1 MTIEPANSQKTR
13 KTGLFSRLRLT
24 AKLPA
29 VMILLSLI
37 PCITLGISIYNY
49 AVEEMK
55 RVAHTQVELAATTR
69 SARISSYLKG
79 LETQMRNLSYNPTV
93 QDASLKLTSSF
104 HQVSDKPARTL
115 RRAYIKQNPFGA
127 DEREKLVMADG
138 GSDYDTAH
146 GSFHDWARRF
156 RSENGL
162 HDLYL
167 MDTRG
172 NVVYSVR
179 KDDDFASNMRDGRL
193 LNTELGQAYRAAMD
207 NGLSGISAFGD
218 FAPYRP
224 ANGSVSGFL
233 AAPVVKDNERIG
245 VVAFRISLRA
255 ITRVVS
261 SPIGLGD
268 TGEAMMFNSAGQ
280 MLSDSRFS
288 LRDDIRTS
296 EKDAPDVVKAAE
308 GEAGIVEMTDQQGKA
323 VISAFAPLDFL
334 GSHWSFVVR
343 LSEEEVLAPAIGMRD
358 TFLIATACVVLAC
371 LVIALIIARRF
382 VRPLSRITE
391 TMKQMAL
398 GQKDAEIPY
407 RQSGD
412 EIGDMAGALVVF
424 RDTAIRAEKLQSEQA
439 DAEREK
445 ARQDRA
451 QAEQEAERVRRDTEL
466 REQEARDRQRVLH
479 EAMADLSDKLNTE
492 VQSVV
497 LEIRDR
503 TQTLNTASETMLNN
517 AGVVSEKS
525 GNAVNAA
532 GEAARNV
539 QTMASASEE
548 LSASIG
554 EIRHRVERSSSIT
567 TAAVSEAEKTSES
580 MNSLSEAARTIG
592 DVVSLIQDIAA
603 QTNLLALNAT
613 IEAARAGEAGK
624 GFAVVASEVKS
635 LATQTAKATEEIG
648 SQIGSVQTA
657 TNGAVQA
664 IEAIVGTIAELSE
677 VAGEIAGAIEEQDS
691 ATREIS
697 SNAQNVALGNDA
709 VTGAIENVAEFS
721 EQTGDLANHVREN
734 AVQVAS
740 SIAGLEQRITG
751 LITDTRT
758 QLARAG

>member
-1 MTIEPANSQKTR
+1 MTIEPVNSPKSQKI
-13 KTGLFSRLRLT
+13 GVLSRLRLT

-37 PCITLGISIYNY
+37 PCIALGVSIYNY
-49 AVEEMK
+49 AVDELK
-55 RVAHTQVELAATTR
+55 QVAHTQVELAATTR

-93 QDASLKLTSSF
+93 QDASVKLNTSF
-104 HQVSDKPARTL
+104 HKVSEKPARTL
-115 RRAYIKQNPFGA
+115 RHAYIKQNPHGTG
-127 DEREKLVMADG
+127 EREKLVMANG
-138 GSDYDTAH
+138 GSDYDRAH
-146 GSFHDWARRF
+146 ADFHNWARRF

-162 HDLYL
+162 HDVYL

-179 KDDDFASNMRDGRL
+179 KDDDFASNMRNGRL
-193 LNTELGQAYRAAMD
+193 TNTALGQAYQAAMD

-218 FAPYRP
+218 FASYQP
-224 ANGSVSGFL
+224 AGGAVSGFL

-268 TGEAMMFNSAGQ
+268 TGEAMMFNAAGQ
-280 MLSDSRFS
+280 MLSDARFS

-296 EKDAPDVVKAAE
+296 EKDAPDVVKARHGE
-308 GEAGIVEMTDQQGKA
+308 VGVIEVTDRQGEAM
-323 VISAFAPLDFL
+323 ISAYAPLDFL

-358 TFLIATACVVLAC
+358 TFLIATALVVLAC
-371 LVIALIIARRF
+371 LMIALFAARRF
-382 VRPLSRITE
+382 VRPLSRITG
-391 TMKQMAL
+391 TMKQMAK
-398 GQKDAEIPY
+398 GQMDAEIPY
-407 RQSGD
+407 RHLGD

-445 ARQDRA
+445 ARRDRA
-451 QAEQEAERVRRDTEL
+451 LAKKEAERVRRDTEL

-503 TQTLNTASETMLNN
+503 TQTLNSASETMLTN
-517 AGVVSEKS
+517 AGTVSDRS
-525 GNAVNAA
+525 GKAVKAA
-532 GEAARNV
+532 GEAAQNV

-554 EIRHRVERSSSIT
+554 EIRNRVERSSSIT
-567 TAAVSEAEKTSES
+567 TNAVSEAEKTSES
-580 MNSLSEAARTIG
+580 MSSLSEAARTIG

-635 LATQTAKATEEIG
+635 LATQTARATEEIG
-648 SQIGSVQTA
+648 AQIGSVQSA
-657 TNGAVQA
+657 TQGAVQA

-697 SNAQNVALGNDA
+697 SNAQNVASGNDA

-751 LITDTRT
+751 LIADTRT
-758 QLARAG
+758 QLARTG